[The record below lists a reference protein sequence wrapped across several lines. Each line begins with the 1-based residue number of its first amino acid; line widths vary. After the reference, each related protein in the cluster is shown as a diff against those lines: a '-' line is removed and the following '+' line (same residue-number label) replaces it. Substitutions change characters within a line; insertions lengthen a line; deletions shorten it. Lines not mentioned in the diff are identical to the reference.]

1 MNQPDSTLTRLFNQ
15 VANQK
20 PYSFLTEVEF
30 SLFTEQSKA
39 VRFEPGQPIIRPDE
53 LPQKIF
59 LILEGKVRLLAK
71 RPNNDE
77 VITLDRRGSGQ
88 LVGWA
93 SLLRCSPCEWV
104 TASETTVA
112 LSLASETFIS
122 LYKSNSRFA
131 DSFQSLVNLHEQFE
145 VARQAS
151 LDQIVCSSGWSH
163 ININSLKE
171 SRVLSF
177 KPGDLFHPPAKTDGL
192 RWFVSTAGIEDFP
205 VGLELISGCRFPSK
219 INLKLDIRCVGIST
233 NSSSEQTPLPVQNI
247 HYDEAE
253 DLPGASLHQLGIL
266 ENDALEDDQ
275 RFPIVRARGELK
287 EALAVCEMI
296 ALHQQAPFRND
307 VLQKILEDQSRRDK
321 DLSLELLGRLCEL
334 MGLTSQIAAVDTEY
348 LNSVEA
354 PAIFFYEGV
363 PVVLYGF
370 YKSKVIIAHPNRGI
384 LRIEYAHVKTSV
396 GERLRFLLPR
406 RVGSTP
412 TSRFGWNW
420 FTPLIAKYKKSLA
433 LVFIAS
439 LLAQLFGI
447 AIPLLIQQII
457 DKVLAQGN
465 LSSLNVLGAVMV
477 ILAFFQGILTALRT
491 YIFVDTTDRMDLT
504 LGSAVI
510 NRLLSLPLNF
520 FEKRPVG
527 ELSQRIGELNTI
539 RSFLTGTALMS
550 GLNIIFASLYLIVM
564 IIYSPLLT
572 AVALSIL
579 PIYFLIIVFVSPIYK
594 WLLRKRAVSSARTQ
608 SHLVEVLGGIQT
620 VKAQHFELTARWKW
634 QDRYKDF
641 VTNGFKST
649 ALGTATGVVGSFLT
663 QLSGLL
669 VLWVGMWL
677 VLQGD
682 LTLGML
688 IAFRI
693 ISGNVTGPLLQLSTL
708 YQGFQGVQISM
719 ERLADIID
727 QPPELSNNDDL
738 NQIPLPAIKGDIRF
752 ENVSFRFADKGP
764 YQVNNVTLTIN
775 QGDFVGIVGQ
785 SGSGKSTLMKL
796 LPRLYEPNSG
806 RIFIDNYD
814 IQKVNLS
821 SLRRQI
827 GIVPQDSLLFE
838 GTIAE
843 NIALNDP
850 QASTESII
858 EASKI
863 ACAHDFIMGLGQ
875 GYATP
880 IAERGSNLSGGQRQ
894 RIAIARTV
902 LANPQLLIMDEATSA
917 LDYNTERKL
926 CLNLQAWASGR
937 TVLFITHRL
946 SSIKNSDLIIVMDSG
961 NLVESGNHDTLIAMS
976 ERYATLFAQQMS

>member
-307 VLQKILEDQSRRDK
+307 VLQK
-321 DLSLELLGRLCEL
+321 
-334 MGLTSQIAAVDTEY
+334 M
-348 LNSVEA
+348 
-354 PAIFFYEGV
+354 
-363 PVVLYGF
+363 
-370 YKSKVIIAHPNRGI
+370 
-384 LRIEYAHVKTSV
+384 
-396 GERLRFLLPR
+396 
-406 RVGSTP
+406 
-412 TSRFGWNW
+412 
-420 FTPLIAKYKKSLA
+420 
-433 LVFIAS
+433 
-439 LLAQLFGI
+439 
-447 AIPLLIQQII
+447 
-457 DKVLAQGN
+457 
-465 LSSLNVLGAVMV
+465 
-477 ILAFFQGILTALRT
+477 
-491 YIFVDTTDRMDLT
+491 
-504 LGSAVI
+504 
-510 NRLLSLPLNF
+510 
-520 FEKRPVG
+520 
-527 ELSQRIGELNTI
+527 
-539 RSFLTGTALMS
+539 
-550 GLNIIFASLYLIVM
+550 
-564 IIYSPLLT
+564 
-572 AVALSIL
+572 
-579 PIYFLIIVFVSPIYK
+579 
-594 WLLRKRAVSSARTQ
+594 
-608 SHLVEVLGGIQT
+608 
-620 VKAQHFELTARWKW
+620 
-634 QDRYKDF
+634 
-641 VTNGFKST
+641 
-649 ALGTATGVVGSFLT
+649 
-663 QLSGLL
+663 
-669 VLWVGMWL
+669 
-677 VLQGD
+677 
-682 LTLGML
+682 
-688 IAFRI
+688 
-693 ISGNVTGPLLQLSTL
+693 
-708 YQGFQGVQISM
+708 
-719 ERLADIID
+719 
-727 QPPELSNNDDL
+727 
-738 NQIPLPAIKGDIRF
+738 
-752 ENVSFRFADKGP
+752 
-764 YQVNNVTLTIN
+764 
-775 QGDFVGIVGQ
+775 
-785 SGSGKSTLMKL
+785 
-796 LPRLYEPNSG
+796 
-806 RIFIDNYD
+806 
-814 IQKVNLS
+814 
-821 SLRRQI
+821 
-827 GIVPQDSLLFE
+827 
-838 GTIAE
+838 
-843 NIALNDP
+843 
-850 QASTESII
+850 
-858 EASKI
+858 
-863 ACAHDFIMGLGQ
+863 
-875 GYATP
+875 
-880 IAERGSNLSGGQRQ
+880 
-894 RIAIARTV
+894 
-902 LANPQLLIMDEATSA
+902 
-917 LDYNTERKL
+917 
-926 CLNLQAWASGR
+926 
-937 TVLFITHRL
+937 
-946 SSIKNSDLIIVMDSG
+946 
-961 NLVESGNHDTLIAMS
+961 
-976 ERYATLFAQQMS
+976 

>member
-1 MNQPDSTLTRLFNQ
+1 M
-15 VANQK
+15 
-20 PYSFLTEVEF
+20 
-30 SLFTEQSKA
+30 
-39 VRFEPGQPIIRPDE
+39 
-53 LPQKIF
+53 
-59 LILEGKVRLLAK
+59 
-71 RPNNDE
+71 
-77 VITLDRRGSGQ
+77 
-88 LVGWA
+88 
-93 SLLRCSPCEWV
+93 
-104 TASETTVA
+104 
-112 LSLASETFIS
+112 
-122 LYKSNSRFA
+122 
-131 DSFQSLVNLHEQFE
+131 
-145 VARQAS
+145 
-151 LDQIVCSSGWSH
+151 
-163 ININSLKE
+163 
-171 SRVLSF
+171 
-177 KPGDLFHPPAKTDGL
+177 
-192 RWFVSTAGIEDFP
+192 
-205 VGLELISGCRFPSK
+205 
-219 INLKLDIRCVGIST
+219 
-233 NSSSEQTPLPVQNI
+233 
-247 HYDEAE
+247 
-253 DLPGASLHQLGIL
+253 
-266 ENDALEDDQ
+266 EDDQ

-384 LRIEYAHVKTSV
+384 LRIEYAHVKSSV